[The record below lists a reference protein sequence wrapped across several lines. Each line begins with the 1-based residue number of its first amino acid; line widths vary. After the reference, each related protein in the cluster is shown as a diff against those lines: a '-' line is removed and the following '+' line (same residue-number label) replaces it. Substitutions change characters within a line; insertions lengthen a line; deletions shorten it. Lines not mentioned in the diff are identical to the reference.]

1 MYVRLCFHFP
11 IIATPLGMLILC
23 TILSIVENAEIAEFR
38 SIKWWYLPVQYSLC
52 QLILLARIVNTT
64 LTNTTI
70 CLMEMVII
78 WQFAATASY
87 YYFFPILCVLKS
99 FREYAEKLLLF
110 IYVRLSLSP
119 KTIDYRTTNTFSC
132 KLGIRQN
139 HNYENAM
146 TKKVWFQLNR
156 RTALFADQM
165 VATTAYIFNGIISV
179 SAIKSIRS
187 VNAYAT

>member
-1 MYVRLCFHFP
+1 
-11 IIATPLGMLILC
+11 MLILC
-23 TILSIVENAEIAEFR
+23 TILSIVENAEIAEFE
-38 SIKWWYLPVQYSLC
+38 SINIFIRYLPVQYSLC